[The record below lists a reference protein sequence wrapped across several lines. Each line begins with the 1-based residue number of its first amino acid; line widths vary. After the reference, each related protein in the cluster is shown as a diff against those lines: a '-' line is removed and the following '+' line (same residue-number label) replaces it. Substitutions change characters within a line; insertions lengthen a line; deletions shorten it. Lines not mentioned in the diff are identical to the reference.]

1 MQAPH
6 SGTVDLLMSSGPWA
20 AICYVPKVLSE
31 TWSLEDLGDLL
42 CLGEAR
48 CSGSK
53 SREVI
58 LPVTKT

>member
-42 CLGEAR
+42 CLGRQDAQA
-48 CSGSK
+48 K

>member
-20 AICYVPKVLSE
+20 AICYVAKVLSE
-31 TWSLEDLGDLL
+31 MWSLEDLGDLL
-42 CLGEAR
+42 CLGRQDAQA
-48 CSGSK
+48 K